1 MKTSPLLRAWLA
13 ELGRLGVRFE
23 VRHRWTGGDDDGRL
37 LFETPDGARTID
49 ASCTV
54 LNLGVASWPHLGADG
69 SWVAALTQ
77 AGVRM
82 TPLVASNSAACV
94 AWSDVVRSRFAGS
107 PLKRIALT
115 LGPETV
121 RGEAVIT
128 TAGLEGGAVYAL
140 SAPLRQALAA
150 NIPAVLLLDLR
161 PDESTDAL
169 AGRLAKPH
177 GKQSLATF
185 LRKAVAL
192 DPPAIGLLQEATH
205 ASRTPL
211 ASSGADALA
220 RLIKSVPI
228 PVTAMAPLDR
238 AISSAGGVSFDGLDE
253 RFMLRARPG
262 AFVAGEMLDWDAP
275 TGGYLLQACFAT
287 GRAAAEGALA
297 YLAHHARG

>member
-1 MKTSPLLRAWLA
+1 
-13 ELGRLGVRFE
+13 
-23 VRHRWTGGDDDGRL
+23 
-37 LFETPDGARTID
+37 
-49 ASCTV
+49 
-54 LNLGVASWPHLGADG
+54 
-69 SWVAALTQ
+69 
-77 AGVRM
+77 
-82 TPLVASNSAACV
+82 V

-150 NIPAVLLLDLR
+150 NIPAVLFLDLR

-169 AGRLAKPH
+169 TGRLAKPR

-192 DPPAIGLLQEATH
+192 DPPAIGLLQETAH
-205 ASRTPL
+205 ASGTAL
-211 ASSGADALA
+211 ASLGADALA
-220 RLIKSVPI
+220 HLIKSVPI

-262 AFVAGEMLDWDAP
+262 TFVAGVMLDGDAP

-287 GRAAAEGALA
+287 GRAAAEGAIA
-297 YLAHHARG
+297 YVTHR